1 VTATFNDLPLADLT
15 FSFQKST
22 LLTLCQAMRQI
33 TLLKFKESHSHR
45 EIVLWTPLLIVNWD
59 EGLLPDVTGR
69 IGKLHGSTI
78 GPYLYITT

>member
-1 VTATFNDLPLADLT
+1 
-15 FSFQKST
+15 
-22 LLTLCQAMRQI
+22 MRQI